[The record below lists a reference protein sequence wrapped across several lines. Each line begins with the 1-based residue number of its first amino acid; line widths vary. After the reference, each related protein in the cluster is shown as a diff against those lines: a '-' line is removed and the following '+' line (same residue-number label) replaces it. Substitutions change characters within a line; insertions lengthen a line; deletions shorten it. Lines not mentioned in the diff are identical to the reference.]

1 MNANEQCITTF
12 YTAFQNKDFKTMQ
25 QCYADNAVFTDEVFI
40 DLDAKKVR
48 AMWEMLIKGGKDLQ
62 VEFSDVK
69 ADEKE
74 GSANWVATYT
84 FSKTGKK
91 VINRIHAKFIFEN
104 GKIINHRDTF
114 SFPTWSKQALGF
126 TGLLLGRTKYLR
138 NKVQQMANKNLIK
151 FMG

>member
-1 MNANEQCITTF
+1 MNANEQCINSF

-62 VEFSDVK
+62 LEFSDVK

-91 VINRIHAKFIFEN
+91 VINKIHAKFIFEN
-104 GKIINHRDTF
+104 GKIINR
-114 SFPTWSKQALGF
+114 
-126 TGLLLGRTKYLR
+126 
-138 NKVQQMANKNLIK
+138 
-151 FMG
+151 